1 MSTDALLAKVDL
13 LLGTKSDHELIPLLS
28 KQDFHVLAEVI
39 DALHSGKRKTFAI
52 LPPEKQA
59 EVAVVMNEDSKKR
72 VLARL
77 SDATI
82 ARFIHFMA
90 EDEATDI
97 LQHLAPHKREL
108 VLALMKEDKRRK
120 IQKLLHYGSETA
132 GGLMDLNFLTV
143 NPKDAFSDVVD
154 RVRKYVEGK
163 RDMPTVVVVNQN
175 GGVLGL
181 IVDRKLLFPSQ
192 STTADSQ
199 MQPIP
204 AVHHATDRE
213 HVMQM
218 MSQMRTEIVAVTDE
232 SGAVLGVIHLRDLMR
247 VAQAEATEDVYRFA
261 GLDAEEH
268 PLDAVLTKVKRRYN
282 WLLLNL
288 VTAFIA
294 AFVVSLFEDTITRF
308 AILAVYMP
316 IVAGQGGNAATQ
328 ALAVVVRG
336 LAMNEISWDKAR
348 GVVMREAGAGIVN
361 GMITGLAAAAAAIVF
376 GAPSI
381 FVVILPSAMVINL
394 FVAGLFGALIP
405 FALKRLKIDPAVAS
419 SVFVT
424 TATDVVGFFAFL
436 GLGSLLMR

>member
-1 MSTDALLAKVDL
+1 MSTEKLLEKVDL

-39 DALHSGKRKTFAI
+39 DALHSGKRKTFAL

-82 ARFIHFMA
+82 ARFLHFMA

-97 LQHLAPHKREL
+97 LQHLEPNKREL

-132 GGLMDLNFLTV
+132 GGLMDLNFLAV
-143 NPKDAFSDVVD
+143 DPKDAFNDVID
-154 RVRKYVEGK
+154 RVRKHVEGK
-163 RDMPTVVVVNQN
+163 RDMPTVVVVNQA
-175 GGVLGL
+175 GGVLGC
-181 IVDRKLLFPSQ
+181 IVERKLLFPAHS
-192 STTADSQ
+192 STADSQ

-204 AVHHATDRE
+204 AVHHGTDRE
-213 HVMQM
+213 RVMQI
-218 MSQMRTEIVAVTDE
+218 MSQMRTEIVAVADE
-232 SGAVLGVIHLRDLMR
+232 SGSVLGVIHLRDLMR
-247 VAQAEATEDVYRFA
+247 VAQAEATEDIYRFA
-261 GLDAEEH
+261 GVDVEEH
-268 PLDAVLTKVKRRYN
+268 PLDPVLTKVKRRYN

-288 VTAFIA
+288 VTAFMA
-294 AFVVSLFEDTITRF
+294 AFVVSLFEDTIARF

-336 LAMNEISWDKAR
+336 LAMNEITWDKAR
-348 GVVMREAGAGIVN
+348 GVVFREAGAGIVN
-361 GMITGLAAAAAAIVF
+361 GLITGLAAAGAAIAF
-376 GAPSI
+376 GAPLI
-381 FVVILPSAMVINL
+381 FGVILPAAMVINL
-394 FVAGLFGALIP
+394 FVAGFFGALIP
-405 FALKRLKIDPAVAS
+405 FLLKRLKIDPAVAS

-424 TATDVVGFFAFL
+424 TTTDVVGFFAFL
-436 GLGSLLMR
+436 GLGSILMK